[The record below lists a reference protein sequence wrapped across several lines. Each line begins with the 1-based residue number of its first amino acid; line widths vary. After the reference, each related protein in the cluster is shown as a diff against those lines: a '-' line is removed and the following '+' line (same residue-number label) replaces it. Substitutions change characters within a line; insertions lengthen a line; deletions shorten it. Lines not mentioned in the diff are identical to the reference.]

1 MDTAFLGTWI
11 QSQHLDPEALRAY
24 HQAFESHPSRL
35 LVMRRFLID
44 AVAARLSK
52 FLAAE
57 AEFRTEYG
65 LYSVDQGVTEEEW
78 LAAEPA
84 DRFFRFGKLVGTPA
98 QFQLSPNALT
108 YIRFRQ
114 AFQDPRLK
122 TFFEEIT
129 GLPLGASRDFGSH
142 AMKGG
147 DFLLAHSD
155 DNRNRRLALVIYLS
169 PDWDPAFGGALHMR
183 DASGG
188 VTRIEPEYNSIV
200 AFDVKVDTTHYVPM
214 IEPAVG
220 ERVRLTI
227 GGWYHQPE

>member
-1 MDTAFLGTWI
+1 MDAAFLGIWI
-11 QSQHLDPEALRAY
+11 QPQHLEPQALRGY
-24 HQAFESHPSRL
+24 RHAFASHPARL
-35 LVMRRFLID
+35 VVLRSFLLD
-44 AVAARLSK
+44 AVAAKLGR

-65 LYSVDQGVTEEEW
+65 LFSVDQGVTEAEW
-78 LAAEPA
+78 QAAEPD

-98 QFQLSPNALT
+98 QFQMSPNALT
-108 YIRFRQ
+108 YLRFRQ

-122 TFFEEIT
+122 AFFEEMT
-129 GLPLGASRDFGSH
+129 DLPLGVSTDFGSH
-142 AMKGG
+142 AMRGG

-183 DASGG
+183 EAGGG

-200 AFDVKVDTTHYVPM
+200 AFDVKVDTMHFVPM
-214 IEPAVG
+214 IDAAAG